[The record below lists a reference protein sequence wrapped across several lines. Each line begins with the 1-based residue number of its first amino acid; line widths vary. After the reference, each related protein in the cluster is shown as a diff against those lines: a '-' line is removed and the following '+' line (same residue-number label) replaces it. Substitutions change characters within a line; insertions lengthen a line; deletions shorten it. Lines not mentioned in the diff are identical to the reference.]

1 MAGHLTAVCLTKIP
15 SLYRLANKIDYFI
28 TIFNFRLTRIQ
39 GSRYLHEVLLLVLNC
54 LIERFEQIMEKAHK
68 AN

>member
-1 MAGHLTAVCLTKIP
+1 M
-15 SLYRLANKIDYFI
+15 
-28 TIFNFRLTRIQ
+28 Q
-39 GSRYLHEVLLLVLNC
+39 GSRCLHEVLLLVLNG